1 MQFISRVV
9 VGRLEITADPW
20 LDDLFP
26 ALVKHLEQHPP
37 PPSAPA
43 EEARLE
49 TDASSRLE
57 HNNSSAPDSTVLD
70 QPLEQLQLGNTD
82 EQDGRGIAS
91 SSNRT
96 VLRKGIDLKFKDR
109 AELCKNEPN
118 LIQSNPA
125 LADSS
130 LSVPTNPQRYL
141 QLNYIEEAEIVS
153 AQIVFLYIKSY
164 LRDAYTCMYVYM
176 YIHV

>member
-20 LDDLFP
+20 LDGLFP
-26 ALVKHLEQHPP
+26 ALVKHLELHPP

-57 HNNSSAPDSTVLD
+57 HNSSSTGSTVLD

-82 EQDGRGIAS
+82 EQDGRGTVLPLDTGTAS

-109 AELCKNEPN
+109 AELCKSEPN

-153 AQIVFLYIKSY
+153 AQIVFLRIKSY
-164 LRDAYTCMYVYM
+164 L
-176 YIHV
+176 

>member
-109 AELCKNEPN
+109 AELCKSEPN
-118 LIQSNPA
+118 LILPSVGRVRGSGRFAAGRRLVRSGRGRPPHA
-125 LADSS
+125 RRRTRS
-130 LSVPTNPQRYL
+130 LVP
-141 QLNYIEEAEIVS
+141 
-153 AQIVFLYIKSY
+153 
-164 LRDAYTCMYVYM
+164 RDTRWRQA
-176 YIHV
+176 

>member
-20 LDDLFP
+20 LDGLFP

-57 HNNSSAPDSTVLD
+57 HNSSSTGSTVLD
-70 QPLEQLQLGNTD
+70 QPLEQLQLENTD

-109 AELCKNEPN
+109 AELCKSEPN

-153 AQIVFLYIKSY
+153 AQIVFLRIKSY
-164 LRDAYTCMYVYM
+164 L
-176 YIHV
+176 